1 MTAARRLLSEEQLA
15 VALRELPQWERRGD
29 RLVRTFQF
37 DDFQQAFGFM
47 AAAALRAEKLDHHPE
62 WSNVYGRVEVQL
74 TTHETPTG
82 RPGLT
87 RLDVELAQA
96 MDRLAAGF
104 APPS

>member
-1 MTAARRLLSEEQLA
+1 MTTARRLLSEEQLA

-29 RLVRTFQF
+29 RLLRTFQF

-47 AAAALRAEKLDHHPE
+47 AAVALGAEKLDHHPE
-62 WSNVYGRVEVQL
+62 WTNVYGRVEVQL

-87 RLDVELAQA
+87 RLDVELAQV
-96 MDRLAAGF
+96 MDRLALGF
-104 APPS
+104 AGPS